1 MFELSFGPRRRMIP
15 PFTLDLDLLSAASN
29 ARRYPDDPLSDPQQR
44 HGFFDLLWHDARF
57 APFRRFALPE

>member
-1 MFELSFGPRRRMIP
+1 MIP
-15 PFTLDLDLLSAASN
+15 PFTHDLDLLSAASN
-29 ARRYPDDPLSDPQQR
+29 ARRYPDDPLSDPQRR